1 MVEKFRRYNKTF
13 SRTPADEKDSHVPLT
28 AEQVKEM
35 DAIFATWHTRMISR
49 NLTVSNGKTILQIKY
64 VPSELRPALRKSK
77 VELVE
82 YSDGRVEL
90 LWHDRRKWETEC
102 RADGN
107 RRRPKEYLR
116 LNYEAHDRYDMQP
129 RIKEAPKETSE
140 SDEGETAKTIDSTMN
155 ALAEKREA
163 EGDPREGVPTI
174 TVIDAKGTVEKIDC
188 SS

>member
-1 MVEKFRRYNKTF
+1 M
-13 SRTPADEKDSHVPLT
+13 
-28 AEQVKEM
+28 
-35 DAIFATWHTRMISR
+35 
-49 NLTVSNGKTILQIKY
+49 
-64 VPSELRPALRKSK
+64 RKSK

-102 RADGN
+102 RSDGN

-174 TVIDAKGTVEKIDC
+174 TVVDAKGTVEKIDC